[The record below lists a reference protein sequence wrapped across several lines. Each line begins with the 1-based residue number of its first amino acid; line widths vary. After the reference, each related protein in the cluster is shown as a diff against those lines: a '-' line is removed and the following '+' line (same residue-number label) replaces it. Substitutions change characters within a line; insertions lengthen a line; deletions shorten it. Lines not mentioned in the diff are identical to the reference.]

1 MRLLSAIACELDLDV
16 CHFDVEQA
24 FVQSKLDED
33 VFMRLPR
40 GCGRL
45 SGKVVR
51 LNKSLYGL
59 KQASRSWHAH
69 LTTCLNTLGFQQ
81 CLADACVFR
90 LVEEGRVAIIAVV
103 HVDDIFAV
111 GLKSRCDLFRDE
123 LNRMVPV
130 KNLGELRWYGG
141 CHYTRE
147 REMGTLTISQKTF
160 ADELVKKFCVTST
173 QSVPLRVGVKLED
186 FNEDEMVE
194 NWPFRELVGSLMW
207 LSVSTRPDISNA
219 VRAVARYCTAPR
231 AIHWKAALGIL
242 EYINGTSEYG
252 ITFQRGTSSS
262 ISLEVFADADYAS
275 KATDRR
281 SVSGGVIM
289 CGGASVCWFSRTQK
303 CVTLSTSE
311 AEYVALG
318 DAVKELLFL
327 RQVWRFMLPSKVM
340 PCFPVFEDN
349 QGAVQLAENPI
360 TNSNTKHID
369 VRHHFLRELVRQRDI
384 KVVQVPSKFQ
394 HADILTKALAFDLF
408 AFHRKFLL
416 NLK

>member
-1 MRLLSAIACELDLDV
+1 MFNRKSDEFGWVSKAKSRLVARGFKQREGIDFGETFAPTVSGSCVRLLSAIACELDLDV

-33 VFMRLPR
+33 VFLRLPR

-90 LVEEGRVAIIAVV
+90 LVEEGRIAIIAVV

-141 CHYTRE
+141 CHYARE

-160 ADELVKKFCVTST
+160 ADELVKKYGVTST
-173 QSVPLRVGVKLED
+173 QSVPLRVGIKLEE

-207 LSVSTRPDISNA
+207 YQYRRVQISPMQCELLRDTVQRRKPSTGRQPLASWSTLMGLVSTVLRFREGLCLA
-219 VRAVARYCTAPR
+219 F
-231 AIHWKAALGIL
+231 HWKYSQMLTTL
-242 EYINGTSEYG
+242 
-252 ITFQRGTSSS
+252 
-262 ISLEVFADADYAS
+262 
-275 KATDRR
+275 RR
-281 SVSGGVIM
+281 QLTGD
-289 CGGASVCWFSRTQK
+289 QYQ
-303 CVTLSTSE
+303 
-311 AEYVALG
+311 AE
-318 DAVKELLFL
+318 
-327 RQVWRFMLPSKVM
+327 
-340 PCFPVFEDN
+340 
-349 QGAVQLAENPI
+349 
-360 TNSNTKHID
+360 
-369 VRHHFLRELVRQRDI
+369 
-384 KVVQVPSKFQ
+384 
-394 HADILTKALAFDLF
+394 
-408 AFHRKFLL
+408 
-416 NLK
+416 